1 MSIGITKFFGYV
13 FPLKRNVS
21 TTVHKPYLCVI
32 NNVPLSISST
42 DGRDTVDELRM
53 SERRRVETSTIGF
66 SPEFLTNFLIE
77 DFDINLLYDE
87 LVSAFF
93 IEEQQAMRSI
103 DASL

>member
-1 MSIGITKFFGYV
+1 MS
-13 FPLKRNVS
+13 LLLCM
-21 TTVHKPYLCVI
+21 KPYLCVI

-53 SERRRVETSTIGF
+53 SERRRVETSF
-66 SPEFLTNFLIE
+66 SPDFLTNFLIE